1 LSKRRD
7 LEVVITTRDELDKGL
22 QQAANNVKQ
31 FTKTVDAALSAVAW
45 GALTKKI
52 VDIGD
57 AATQVYTS
65 QQRALSGLSSMATA
79 FGRDADA
86 AQKAAQDLAGDGI
99 LPLTTAAS
107 GLRNMLGELPL
118 DQATQLMSIFM
129 DRAAVGRA
137 ESVGFAQAVENLAES
152 FKTESSE
159 LGNMSGMTEN
169 WSQIIEVGA
178 QKLGKHTD
186 ELSKAERAQAKYL
199 GVVELSRPYMGMA
212 TQATQGLAG
221 AQMELESS
229 TKELTASIGEALA
242 PAVASYDRTAADA
255 AKSVAE
261 WVKQNQEAVRT
272 TALMS
277 GGAAGAVAGLTT
289 LITTVRMLAAA
300 AGGGWAGLALLAVTA
315 LGGAMGGYA
324 AEVAVASEEAARQKE
339 KLTGL
344 VGEYNRLKDILDD
357 STKSQDDHRK
367 ASEELRKVLAELET
381 INPDLVAGFQ
391 LQRDQL
397 EQTNAVLDEQIGKWE
412 RLKEKALQA
421 IAGSTPAT
429 WLASKAYGA
438 LTGSDKTPEEQAKD
452 LLDKLS
458 NEADMYRQDLLGQG
472 VLSAA
477 EIEAKV
483 QEKYGPLIRAAQ
495 GKWLSL
501 QGPATTYDPENAI
514 QELGTRPA
522 GYVPPGPN
530 TGGGDT
536 GGTKLDPYRDALRYV
551 DHLKAMGQ
559 LTAQQEIAMLEQ
571 VRSQHASTA
580 EQIMDIDERIYKAKA
595 ALSDKEKSD
604 AEAERAA
611 KVEAATK
618 LLDHQLRMNQIGTAA
633 EIKSLQEILSTYQLT
648 AEERMAI
655 EERLQEAQQRYA
667 AEIGQQISDQMKADQ
682 AAADQR
688 VRNALAAINH
698 QERMGQLSKEQ
709 EIASLEEH
717 LQKESQYY
725 KEHADERWAIEE
737 RIYGLKDQIRQ
748 DDLQKEKEAQQKAAE
763 AREKAEQK
771 VTAAIQSLRA
781 LLRQEEEQDL
791 AAVQKRQKSEESAI
805 QSTVDGLREQLNLL
819 EQQNR
824 EEDRAIKLAELRA
837 KLKQA
842 QDSGPLEEF
851 ITADGRR
858 IWRNA
863 QAEELQQQLADAE
876 RDNAREQ
883 ERQKLQDRID
893 AAQAQLDAMRNS
905 HQQELDARRQFWTDL
920 LGLDDTQLANIVS
933 QTEAQMGTDG
943 WYGTME
949 KWLSQAATITNTKV
963 SNITSDLARV
973 VSEVEKAQTSLLKF
987 QAMEAITVP
996 APVTIPATAGSS
1008 STVGDVTVI
1017 NNVNGAS
1024 DPAATAQAVGAAT
1037 AKAGQQVMDWM
1048 EARAAATL
1056 HLRSSK

>member
-1 LSKRRD
+1 
-7 LEVVITTRDELDKGL
+7 
-22 QQAANNVKQ
+22 
-31 FTKTVDAALSAVAW
+31 
-45 GALTKKI
+45 
-52 VDIGD
+52 
-57 AATQVYTS
+57 
-65 QQRALSGLSSMATA
+65 
-79 FGRDADA
+79 
-86 AQKAAQDLAGDGI
+86 
-99 LPLTTAAS
+99 
-107 GLRNMLGELPL
+107 
-118 DQATQLMSIFM
+118 
-129 DRAAVGRA
+129 
-137 ESVGFAQAVENLAES
+137 
-152 FKTESSE
+152 
-159 LGNMSGMTEN
+159 
-169 WSQIIEVGA
+169 
-178 QKLGKHTD
+178 
-186 ELSKAERAQAKYL
+186 
-199 GVVELSRPYMGMA
+199 
-212 TQATQGLAG
+212 
-221 AQMELESS
+221 
-229 TKELTASIGEALA
+229 
-242 PAVASYDRTAADA
+242 
-255 AKSVAE
+255 
-261 WVKQNQEAVRT
+261 
-272 TALMS
+272 
-277 GGAAGAVAGLTT
+277 
-289 LITTVRMLAAA
+289 
-300 AGGGWAGLALLAVTA
+300 
-315 LGGAMGGYA
+315 
-324 AEVAVASEEAARQKE
+324 
-339 KLTGL
+339 
-344 VGEYNRLKDILDD
+344 
-357 STKSQDDHRK
+357 
-367 ASEELRKVLAELET
+367 
-381 INPDLVAGFQ
+381 
-391 LQRDQL
+391 
-397 EQTNAVLDEQIGKWE
+397 
-412 RLKEKALQA
+412 
-421 IAGSTPAT
+421 
-429 WLASKAYGA
+429 
-438 LTGSDKTPEEQAKD
+438 
-452 LLDKLS
+452 
-458 NEADMYRQDLLGQG
+458 
-472 VLSAA
+472 
-477 EIEAKV
+477 
-483 QEKYGPLIRAAQ
+483 
-495 GKWLSL
+495 
-501 QGPATTYDPENAI
+501 
-514 QELGTRPA
+514 
-522 GYVPPGPN
+522 
-530 TGGGDT
+530 
-536 GGTKLDPYRDALRYV
+536 
-551 DHLKAMGQ
+551 
-559 LTAQQEIAMLEQ
+559 
-571 VRSQHASTA
+571 
-580 EQIMDIDERIYKAKA
+580 
-595 ALSDKEKSD
+595 
-604 AEAERAA
+604 
-611 KVEAATK
+611 
-618 LLDHQLRMNQIGTAA
+618 MNQIGTAA